1 VSSRS
6 AKHRRTK
13 RAASRQPARARHRKP
28 SPIAN
33 ALQNH
38 PGKTAAAVTG
48 AVLIAAAAPAAG
60 HWAGDVGLGQAA
72 VLNHSGTERLGA
84 QAGTGTRS
92 HQPRHARR
100 QASQSHH
107 ARRGYDNPV
116 RAVNGLI
123 PERID
128 QGVDFG
134 GSGPIY
140 ALGNAVITNASGT
153 DYGWPGGGW
162 ITYRLTNGPGKGLT
176 VFLAED
182 VKPTVSVGQHVNSGT
197 VIANMFNGGA
207 GIETGWAT
215 ADGSTAES
223 QLPEAGGI
231 SGNGPFPTKV
241 GMNFEELLQALGVP
255 AGYGRDFTTSGLLP
269 SRYPSDWAAAL
280 KA

>member
-13 RAASRQPARARHRKP
+13 RAPSRQPARARHRKP

-72 VLNHSGTERLGA
+72 VLNQSGTERLGA

-215 ADGSTAES
+215 PDGSTAES

>member
-28 SPIAN
+28 SPITN

-72 VLNHSGTERLGA
+72 VLNQSGTERLGA

-215 ADGSTAES
+215 PDGSTAES